1 MIVGDKVTIIKG
13 KEWPE
18 YVGRVGVVRK
28 DYRDGDF
35 AINLGG
41 HNTISIT
48 AKQLVKEK

>member
-1 MIVGDKVTIIKG
+1 MKLGDKVKIKEG

-18 YVGRVGVVRK
+18 YVGQIGVVRK